1 MLLSSLARGFMPAAF
16 LLPIMAS
23 AIEPSAAGGP
33 PLDLR
38 TAISRSVQSNPDLA
52 VQSFAL
58 KAQDGALTQAG
69 LSPNPEL
76 SLDVEDVLGSGDRRA
91 FDAAQTT
98 LSLRQVL
105 ERGARERRIDAVTA
119 GRSQLDAERA
129 ERRMDVAAETAR
141 RYYRVLSD
149 QERLRLTH
157 EATVLAERAV
167 EAARVRVR
175 AAQSPDAE
183 LARAE
188 AQLARTLLD
197 HEDVEHELLTARYEL
212 AALWGVGA
220 PDFGL
225 AQGDLLALP
234 TAEGFEALAQRIDA
248 NPSLL
253 KFTSTQALREAELR
267 LAEQKRRSPWT
278 VSAGVRRFEDGDDFA
293 AVAGLTI
300 PLALRD
306 PARGDIAAAQ
316 ARLEQVDAERSAS
329 ALQIRTQLFGW
340 LQELAHARHAADT
353 LDTDVIPRMSAA
365 LQQTEYAYQRGR
377 YGYSELV
384 AAQRELLEVKRAR
397 IQVAVDAYR
406 YATEIDRLTG
416 ATPGLDAANT
426 APRPTTN

>member
-1 MLLSSLARGFMPAAF
+1 MLSFLARWLLPAAF
-16 LLPIMAS
+16 LIPSIAS
-23 AIEPSAAGGP
+23 AIEPGVADGP
-33 PLDLR
+33 PLALQ
-38 TAISRSVQSNPDLA
+38 AAVSRSLQSSPELA
-52 VQSFAL
+52 VQDFAL
-58 KAQDGALTQAG
+58 RVQDGALTQAG

-76 SLDVEDVLGSGDRRA
+76 GLDVEDALGSGERRDFA
-91 FDAAQTT
+91 AAQTT

-105 ERGARERRIDAVTA
+105 ERGARARRIEAASA
-119 GRSQLDAERA
+119 GRSQLEAERA

-175 AAQSPDAE
+175 AAQAPDAE

-188 AQLARTLLD
+188 AQLARTRLD
-197 HEDVEHELLTARYEL
+197 HEDVEHELLTARHEL
-212 AALWGVGA
+212 AALWGA
-220 PDFGL
+220 TTPDFGL
-225 AQGDLLALP
+225 AQGDLLVLP
-234 TAEGFEALAQRIDA
+234 DVESFDALARRLDA

-253 KFTSTQALREAELR
+253 KFTSTRALREAELR
-267 LAEQKRRSPWT
+267 LAEQKRKSSWS
-278 VSAGVRRFEDGDDFA
+278 VSAGVRHYEDGDDFA

-306 PARGDIAAAQ
+306 PARGEIAAAQ
-316 ARLEQVDAERSAS
+316 ARLEQLDVERIAN
-329 ALQIRTQLFGW
+329 ALQVRTQLFGW

-353 LDTDVIPRMSAA
+353 LDREIIPRMSAA
-365 LQQTEYAYQRGR
+365 LTQTEYAYQRGR
-377 YGYSELV
+377 YGYAELV

-416 ATPGLDAANT
+416 EMPGPEAAGAAARSATN
-426 APRPTTN
+426 

>member
-212 AALWGVGA
+212 AALWGAGA

-377 YGYSELV
+377 YVYSELV

>member
-1 MLLSSLARGFMPAAF
+1 MLLSSLARGFLPAAF
-16 LLPIMAS
+16 LLPMVAS

-38 TAISRSVQSNPDLA
+38 TAISRSTESNPDLA

-58 KAQDGALTQAG
+58 RAQDGALTQAG
-69 LSPNPEL
+69 LSPNPEV

-105 ERGARERRIDAVTA
+105 ERGARERRIDAATA
-119 GRSQLDAERA
+119 GRSQLEAERA

-175 AAQSPDAE
+175 AAQAPDAE

-188 AQLARTLLD
+188 AQLARTGLD

-212 AALWGVGA
+212 AALWGAPA

-225 AQGDLLALP
+225 AHGDLLALP
-234 TAEGFEALAQRIDA
+234 AAESFEALAQRIDA

-306 PARGDIAAAQ
+306 PARGEVAAAQ
-316 ARLEQVDAERSAS
+316 ARLEQVDVERSAS

-353 LDTDVIPRMSAA
+353 LDREVIPRMSAA

-384 AAQRELLEVKRAR
+384 AAQRELLEVKRVR

-416 ATPGLDAANT
+416 TTPGLDAANT

>member
-1 MLLSSLARGFMPAAF
+1 MLLSSLARGFLPAAILF
-16 LLPIMAS
+16 PIMAS
-23 AIEPSAAGGP
+23 AIGPSAANGP

-38 TAISRSVQSNPDLA
+38 AAIGRSVQSNPELA

-76 SLDVEDVLGSGDRRA
+76 GLDVEDFLGSGDRRA
-91 FDAAQTT
+91 FDTAQTT

-105 ERGARERRIDAVTA
+105 ERGARERRIEAATA
-119 GRSQLDAERA
+119 GRSQLEAERA

-157 EATVLAERAV
+157 EATELAERAV
-167 EAARVRVR
+167 EAARVRVH
-175 AAQSPDAE
+175 AALAPDAE

-188 AQLARTLLD
+188 AQLARARLD
-197 HEDVEHELLTARYEL
+197 YEDVEHELLTARYEL
-212 AALWGVGA
+212 AALWGA
-220 PDFGL
+220 STPDFGL

-234 TAEGFEALAQRIDA
+234 AAEGFEALAQRINE

-253 KFTSTQALREAELR
+253 KLATTQALREAELR

-278 VSAGVRRFEDGDDFA
+278 VSAGLRRFEDGNDLA
-293 AVAGLTI
+293 AVVGLTI

-306 PARGDIAAAQ
+306 PARGEVAAAQ
-316 ARLEQVDAERSAS
+316 ARLEQVDAERSAG
-329 ALQIRTQLFGW
+329 ALQIRTLLFGW

-353 LDTDVIPRMSAA
+353 LDREVIPRMSDA

-377 YGYSELV
+377 YGYSELI

-397 IQVAVDAYR
+397 IQVAANAHR

-416 ATPGLDAANT
+416 TTPGLAAADAA
-426 APRPTTN
+426 ARPTTN

>member
-58 KAQDGALTQAG
+58 KAQDGALTQAS

-76 SLDVEDVLGSGDRRA
+76 SLDLEDVLGSGDRRA

-105 ERGARERRIDAVTA
+105 ERGARERRIDAATA
-119 GRSQLDAERA
+119 GRAQLEAERA

-149 QERLRLTH
+149 QERRRLTH

-175 AAQSPDAE
+175 AAQAPDAE

-188 AQLARTLLD
+188 AQLARTRLD
-197 HEDVEHELLTARYEL
+197 HEDVEHELLTARYKL
-212 AALWGVGA
+212 AALWGA
-220 PDFGL
+220 SSPDFGL

-234 TAEGFEALAQRIDA
+234 AAEGFEALVQRIDA

-306 PARGDIAAAQ
+306 PARGEVAAAQ
-316 ARLEQVDAERSAS
+316 ARLEQVDVERSAS

-384 AAQRELLEVKRAR
+384 AAQRDLLEVKRAR

-416 ATPGLDAANT
+416 TTPGLDAANT

>member
-1 MLLSSLARGFMPAAF
+1 
-16 LLPIMAS
+16 
-23 AIEPSAAGGP
+23 
-33 PLDLR
+33 
-38 TAISRSVQSNPDLA
+38 
-52 VQSFAL
+52 
-58 KAQDGALTQAG
+58 
-69 LSPNPEL
+69 
-76 SLDVEDVLGSGDRRA
+76 
-91 FDAAQTT
+91 
-98 LSLRQVL
+98 VL
-105 ERGARERRIDAVTA
+105 ERGARARRVEAASA
-119 GRSQLDAERA
+119 GRTQLEAERA

-175 AAQSPDAE
+175 AAQAPDAE

-188 AQLARTLLD
+188 AQLARTRLD
-197 HEDVEHELLTARYEL
+197 HEDVEHELLTARHEL
-212 AALWGVGA
+212 AALWGA
-220 PDFGL
+220 TTPDFGL

-234 TAEGFEALAQRIDA
+234 EIEAFDALARRIDA

-253 KFTSTQALREAELR
+253 KFTSTRALREAELR

-278 VSAGVRRFEDGDDFA
+278 VSAGIRRFESGDDFA

-306 PARGDIAAAQ
+306 PARGEVAAAQ
-316 ARLEQVDAERSAS
+316 ARLEQVEVERSAS
-329 ALQIRTQLFGW
+329 ALRVRTQLFGW

-353 LDTDVIPRMSAA
+353 LDREVIPRMSAA

-377 YGYSELV
+377 YGYAELV

-416 ATPGLDAANT
+416 ELPGRDAAE
-426 APRPTTN
+426 AASRSTTN